1 MKPFNLELAKQ
12 GHPVCTRDGRP
23 ARIVCFDR
31 RGIKY
36 DKPYPIL
43 ALVDGEEQEEAIAY
57 YEDGSSAFGAQK
69 DDLFMLGEKKTGW
82 INIYT
87 GPDGDFIPSST
98 IYDNEHE
105 SEEAAFGMSSH
116 VDTIQIEFEV

>member
-12 GHPVCTRDGRP
+12 GHPVCTRNGNP
-23 ARIVCFDR
+23 IRIICFDR
-31 RGIKY
+31 NDTNYRIV
-36 DKPYPIL
+36 
-43 ALVDGEEQEEAIAY
+43 ALMKN
-57 YEDGSSAFGAQK
+57 EDGGENILTFNEKGKFHQTDLVSEN
-69 DDLFMLGEKKTGW
+69 DLFMLGEKKTGW

-105 SEEAAFGMSSH
+105 AEEAAFGMSSH

>member
-12 GHPVCTRDGRP
+12 GKPVCTRDGRP

-36 DKPYPIL
+36 DKPFPIL

-57 YEDGSSAFGAQK
+57 HEDGTQCTGETSYN
-69 DDLFMLGEKKTGW
+69 LFMVSEKKSGW
-82 INIYT
+82 INVYKDEVDEEYT
-87 GPDGDFIPSST
+87 RGH
-98 IYDNEHE
+98 IYDSKEDAIKN
-105 SEEAAFGMSSH
+105 AIKD
-116 VDTIQIEFEV
+116 VLTDTIQIEYEI